1 MAGRRRKY
9 ITFTGANGT
18 KLSYPATKRRRRVMR
33 SIRRTPARANAR
45 TGGFV
50 DIENKFLDLELT
62 STALSST
69 WAAYNPTTADC
80 ISATAIGNTES
91 TRDGRVYYINSVH
104 LKGSIRATTLESQT
118 GPISDLL
125 ARIVVV
131 MDTQTN
137 AAEVTALDVMDGDQ
151 TDDVYSFRNLQNTKR
166 FRVLMDKT
174 IKVPRASINTNEG
187 AANLFAA
194 GTWISYPFQYNLK
207 FKKPVKVRCVGTTA
221 VVGSISDNS
230 IGVIAVASSTEVSL
244 NYQSRIR
251 FSG

>member
-1 MAGRRRKY
+1 MKMVM
-9 ITFTGANGT
+9 
-18 KLSYPATKRRRRVMR
+18 KRRRNGYTGVTRATNRPYIAKRSRRNGYKRAARVNT
-33 SIRRTPARANAR
+33 RTS
-45 TGGFV
+45 GFV
-50 DIENKFLDLELT
+50 DIENKFIDFELT
-62 STALSST
+62 STALDST
-69 WAAYNPTTADC
+69 WDNYNPTTTNC

-104 LKGSIRATTLESQT
+104 LKGSVRATTLESQT

-125 ARIVVV
+125 ARVVV
-131 MDTQTN
+131 VLDTQTN
-137 AAEVTALDVMDGDQ
+137 ASEVVALDVMDGAQ
-151 TDDVYSFRNLQNTKR
+151 TDDIYSFRNLQNTKR
-166 FRVLMDKT
+166 FRVLMDKI

-207 FKKPVKVRCVGTTA
+207 FKKPIRVQCVGTSATVA
-221 VVGSISDNS
+221 SISDNS